1 MAATLDSAPSSLE
14 SVPALGLD
22 NPGTL
27 SELLSQAA
35 GRDLSQSIAQSYLK
49 HLSALDLNS
58 IRLEPSALSSES
70 SQLRTELTNLCHDQ
84 HGTFL
89 TVHSTTRDLDH
100 SFGSLDES
108 LGKLLTVLPDL
119 ESQCRT
125 FALSTRE
132 IQQSRSRASLVLE
145 QHDKLLD
152 VLTIPQ
158 LIDMCS
164 RNGNYA
170 EALDLAAHAAALASR
185 FPDIQVTC
193 DVAAEAEAAVRGIR
207 ATLLMTLREH
217 AKLPVLAKSIGLLR
231 RMKVLSEDELAL
243 AFLAGRVSNL
253 NASLTAIERDGADQL
268 EEAARYLKRYIDVF
282 RENLHEIVTQFST
295 IFLERPNTDGVQAGS
310 VPIVQAHTHLLGEV
324 AHHVI
329 EMLLS
334 VLNFTLPH
342 ISDPSALN
350 ALLSQLSYCGSA
362 FARIGLDFRSMLP
375 TIFEQAVIAGVTKTL
390 EQGAN
395 AFSQRLRQRQKSQKL
410 PALWLVV
417 PEQASNPP
425 MAPRPEAGP
434 VNHLPPSL
442 LSSYPP
448 IALLANAHITALN
461 QIRLL
466 APANILPQLYGLFC
480 SSIAESSSA
489 LLAYSKEAVA
499 LEKTKPR
506 RTSIDGEDE
515 QNRAVLAGAGLA
527 LSRTLSSFVLSG
539 LVHGV
544 YAQTLE
550 EWTPPKIE
558 AVIALQET
566 EKNWEAWLDELG
578 LLDHGTVAEI
588 PEGAPTT
595 PSEV

>member
-1 MAATLDSAPSSLE
+1 
-14 SVPALGLD
+14 
-22 NPGTL
+22 
-27 SELLSQAA
+27 
-35 GRDLSQSIAQSYLK
+35 
-49 HLSALDLNS
+49 
-58 IRLEPSALSSES
+58 
-70 SQLRTELTNLCHDQ
+70 
-84 HGTFL
+84 
-89 TVHSTTRDLDH
+89 
-100 SFGSLDES
+100 
-108 LGKLLTVLPDL
+108 
-119 ESQCRT
+119 
-125 FALSTRE
+125 
-132 IQQSRSRASLVLE
+132 
-145 QHDKLLD
+145 
-152 VLTIPQ
+152 
-158 LIDMCS
+158 MCS

-170 EALDLAAHAAALASR
+170 EALDLEAHAAALARR
-185 FPDIQVTC
+185 FPDIQVIC
-193 DVAAEAEAAVRGIR
+193 DVAAEAEAGVRGIR

-217 AKLPVLAKSIGLLR
+217 AKLPVLAKAIGLLR
-231 RMKVLSEDELAL
+231 RMKALGEDELAL

-253 NASLTAIERDGADQL
+253 NASLAAIERDGADQL

-295 IFLERPNTDGVQAGS
+295 IFLERPHTDGTQTDS
-310 VPIVQAHTHLLGEV
+310 VPIVRAHSHLLGEV

-329 EMLLS
+329 ELLIS

-350 ALLSQLSYCGSA
+350 TLLSQLSYCGSA

-390 EQGAN
+390 EQGSNMFA
-395 AFSQRLRQRQKSQKL
+395 QRLKQRQKSHKL

-434 VNHLPPSL
+434 VNHLPPTL

-448 IALLANAHITALN
+448 IAVLANVYITALN

-466 APANILPQLYGLFC
+466 APANILSRLYGLFC
-480 SSIAESSSA
+480 TSIAESSLA
-489 LLAYSKEAVA
+489 LLAYSKEVVA
-499 LEKTKPR
+499 SEKTKPR

-527 LSRTLSSFVLSG
+527 LLRALSPFVLSG

-544 YAQTLE
+544 YARPLE
-550 EWTPPKIE
+550 EWTPPNIE
-558 AVIALQET
+558 AVTALQEI
-566 EKNWEAWLDELG
+566 EKNWEAWLDGLG
-578 LLDHGTVAEI
+578 LLDHGAVAEA
-588 PEGAPTT
+588 PEGEPAA